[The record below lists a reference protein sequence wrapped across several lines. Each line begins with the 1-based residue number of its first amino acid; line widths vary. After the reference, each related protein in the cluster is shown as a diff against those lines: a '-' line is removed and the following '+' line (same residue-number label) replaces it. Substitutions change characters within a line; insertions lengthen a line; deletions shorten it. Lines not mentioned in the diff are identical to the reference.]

1 MMASPAAFSALSTTL
16 TQPEARRWAPRDNYA
31 FGEFLTARSLAPRER
46 RAEATAEFIGTGGAG
61 GVRRARPLPQCRERL
76 LRSPRQ
82 GTGTPRA
89 GDHRRACGHDF
100 RRRVGHRLGRMGQ
113 R

>member
-1 MMASPAAFSALSTTL
+1 MIRQSAAEEQGAIHDGLASSIFGTEYAL

-61 GVRRARPLPQCRERL
+61 GSRRARHLPQCRDRL
-76 LRSPRQ
+76 LRSPLQ

-89 GDHRRACGHDF
+89 GDHRRA
-100 RRRVGHRLGRMGQ
+100 
-113 R
+113 